1 MKIERRRREKNST
14 PGNPY
19 SKRPK
24 PTIAV
29 TGAITMG
36 LMNLQVIF
44 IKNKHCNSVENM

>member
-1 MKIERRRREKNST
+1 LKGGEEKKNST